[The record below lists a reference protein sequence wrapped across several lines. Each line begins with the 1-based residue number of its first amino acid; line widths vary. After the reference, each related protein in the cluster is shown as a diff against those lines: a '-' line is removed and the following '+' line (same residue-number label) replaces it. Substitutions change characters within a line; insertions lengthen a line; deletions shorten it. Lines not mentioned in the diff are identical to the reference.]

1 MLVRM
6 KKRTP
11 TPKDV
16 DAYIAS
22 APKSVQPKLRELR
35 AAIRKAAP
43 SAEERMSYGMP
54 YYAHHGRVAY
64 FRAWKAHIGFYVPTP
79 VLEEHARELASYEWN
94 TATVRLPLEKKLP
107 IALIQKLVK
116 ARVKKNEARHKK

>member
-1 MLVRM
+1 MACPITRI
-6 KKRTP
+6 TAAWP
-11 TPKDV
+11 T
-16 DAYIAS
+16 S
-22 APKSVQPKLRELR
+22 
-35 AAIRKAAP
+35 
-43 SAEERMSYGMP
+43 G
-54 YYAHHGRVAY
+54 HGRRTSA
-64 FRAWKAHIGFYVPTP
+64 FYVPTP